1 MTIATIELRI
11 ESIKNEMLQLKNSYS
26 KLEGHLAE
34 AMHWLTELNKTE
46 NEIVNINDQ
55 SPQENPEV

>member
-11 ESIKNEMLQLKNSYS
+11 ESIKNEMLQMKSNYA

-34 AMHWLTELNKTE
+34 AIHWLAELQKTE

-55 SPQENPEV
+55 APIENPEG